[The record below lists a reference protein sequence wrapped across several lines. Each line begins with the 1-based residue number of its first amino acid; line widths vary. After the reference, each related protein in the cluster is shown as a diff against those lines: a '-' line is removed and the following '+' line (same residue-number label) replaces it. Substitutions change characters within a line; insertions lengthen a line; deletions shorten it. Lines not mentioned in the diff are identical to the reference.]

1 MAKRKKKAKDEIPR
15 VPVPEDMWEEMLK
28 RAGGDPNL
36 AGWIW
41 SCWVYNGV
49 EDGSES

>member
-1 MAKRKKKAKDEIPR
+1 MAKRKKKASDEIPR
-15 VPVPEDMWEEMLK
+15 VPVPDHMWEEMLK

-41 SCWVYNGV
+41 SCWVHNGLA
-49 EDGSES
+49 DGSKS